1 MVNRRDAGAT
11 QNANAIVALALG
23 ERTLSRLTP
32 RVGVLRNTI
41 RGKRI
46 VLEPIVLLIV
56 SLGVILLGAELFT
69 NGIEWFGRRLQLAE
83 GAVGSVLAAVGTA
96 MPETMIPI
104 IAILFT
110 RGEASHEVG
119 VGAILG
125 APLMLSTLAFFV
137 TGAAVFA
144 YSSAGRRS
152 TRMSVDHRVLG
163 RDLKSFFVVYAVAIA
178 AMFVPYKPAKIL
190 IAVCLVGAYV
200 YYVRQTFRCCVPSE
214 EQEIGPLH
222 FHRQAEVPRLRI
234 VVLQV
239 LFALVLIVGG
249 ARLFVS
255 QVTILSLAAGLSSFV
270 LASIITPIATEL
282 PEKFNSITWIRQ
294 RKDTLALG
302 NISGAMVFQSSI
314 PTAIGIA
321 FTSWE
326 ANPQVVVTGLVALIA
341 SIFAWAEITWRKR
354 LSPYTLLA
362 GVIFYIPWL
371 IFILRKHG

>member
-1 MVNRRDAGAT
+1 M
-11 QNANAIVALALG
+11 
-23 ERTLSRLTP
+23 
-32 RVGVLRNTI
+32 
-41 RGKRI
+41 
-46 VLEPIVLLIV
+46 LESVVLLIV

-69 NGIEWFGRRLQLAE
+69 NGIEWFGKRLQLAE

-96 MPETMIPI
+96 MPETMIPV

-110 RGEASHEVG
+110 RGAGSHEVG

-144 YSSAGRRS
+144 YSFAGRRS
-152 TRMSVDHRVLG
+152 IKMTVDHCVLG

-178 AMFVPYKPAKIL
+178 AMFVPFRSLKLL
-190 IAVCLVGAYV
+190 IAVFLLGAYA
-200 YYVRQTFRCCVPSE
+200 YYVRQTFRREASAGE
-214 EQEIGPLH
+214 RELGPLH
-222 FHRQAEVPRLRI
+222 FHRQAEAPRLRI
-234 VVLQV
+234 VCLQV
-239 LFALVLIVGG
+239 LFALGLIIGG
-249 ARLFVS
+249 AHLFVI
-255 QVTILSLAAGLSSFV
+255 QVELVSHAIGIAPFV
-270 LASIITPIATEL
+270 LACIITPIATEL

-321 FTSWE
+321 FTSWT
-326 ANPQVVVTGLVALIA
+326 ANPQVVVTGVVALIA
-341 SIFAWAEITWRKR
+341 SIFAWAELTWRKR

-362 GVIFYIPWL
+362 GIVFYIPWL
-371 IFILRKHG
+371 IFILKSHS